1 MYTPALHYGLNLV
14 MIHLNRHESI
24 ALMGSE
30 YLGVPMSV
38 LSVPQLIG
46 VLLFQ
51 CQVCS
56 GRQLYLG
63 FPLHLVYGVR
73 ISHSFRFL
81 EMMS

>member
-1 MYTPALHYGLNLV
+1 MYTPALHYGLHRV
-14 MIHLNRHESI
+14 MIHLSRHESS

-51 CQVCS
+51 CLFQADS
-56 GRQLYLG
+56 YI
-63 FPLHLVYGVR
+63 LVFLFIYSVW
-73 ISHSFRFL
+73 SQDFTSSRFL
-81 EMMS
+81 EMM